1 MIHAMTIEYE
11 PLRNLAIATVAAVA
25 ALHWQLRDRISSSLV
40 MHIDGRERL
49 RKTYL
54 RLRGIKD
61 YDGRHRAR

>member
-1 MIHAMTIEYE
+1 MIHAMMIEYE
-11 PLRNLAIATVAAVA
+11 PLRTLAILTVAAVA
-25 ALHWQLRDRISSSLV
+25 AAHWQLRDAISRSLV

-54 RLRGIKD
+54 RLRGVKD